1 MSRELVE
8 LDLRDFEINKDKF
21 IKNMGNA
28 LEDIGFFALK
38 GHGIELDLL
47 SQCYQNSEKFF
58 NQDYKIK
65 SKYEK
70 NRSHHQ
76 TLQT

>member
-21 IKNMGNA
+21 IKKMGNA

-58 NQDYKIK
+58 NSSIVNQSI
-65 SKYEK
+65 
-70 NRSHHQ
+70 
-76 TLQT
+76 

>member
-38 GHGIELDLL
+38 GHEIELDLL

-58 NQDYKIK
+58 N
-65 SKYEK
+65 YECCL
-70 NRSHHQ
+70 
-76 TLQT
+76 LQK